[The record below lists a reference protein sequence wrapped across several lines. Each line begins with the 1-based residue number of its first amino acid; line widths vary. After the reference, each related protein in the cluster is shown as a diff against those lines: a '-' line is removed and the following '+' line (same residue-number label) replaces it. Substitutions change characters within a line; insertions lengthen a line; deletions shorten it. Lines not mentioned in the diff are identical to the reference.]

1 MDLEH
6 VVDEFAIRRLIDTF
20 CDGLN
25 SRDSALWGSVWVEE
39 GATFCLGGDDIV
51 GKEAIIAGFIAGI
64 VAFELLV
71 QVAPNG
77 RIELD
82 GDTASG
88 RWYILE
94 LGKLRDGSSI
104 QAAALCHDEYVRTTD
119 GWRLKRRSV
128 EHIYKGDAAVDGWSR
143 AAAD

>member
-1 MDLEH
+1 MDLDQL
-6 VVDEFAIRRLIDTF
+6 VDEMSIRRLVDTF

-25 SRDSALWGSVWVEE
+25 SRDPELWGSVWAED

-51 GKEAIIAGFIAGI
+51 GKENIVAGFANGI
-64 VAFELLV
+64 TAFELLV

-77 RIELD
+77 RIDLA

-94 LGKLRDGSSI
+94 LGKLRDGSST
-104 QAAALCHDEYVRTTD
+104 QMVALCHDGYVRTSD
-119 GWRLKRRSV
+119 GWRLERRSV
-128 EHIYKGDAAVDGWSR
+128 ERIYKGEGVVEGWLR
-143 AAAD
+143 PTAD